1 MKAWCEVHYNVV
13 LLKARPLQGLQHKKD
28 LKKKQPA
35 NSKFFWN
42 DLFLVFFGEEAIYTF
57 TVAGLEF

>member
-1 MKAWCEVHYNVV
+1 MKALCEVHYNAI
-13 LLKARPLQGLQHKKD
+13 LLKVRPLQALWHKKD
-28 LKKKQPA
+28 LKKKNV

>member
-1 MKAWCEVHYNVV
+1 MKALCEVHYDVV
-13 LLKARPLQGLQHKKD
+13 LLKVRSLQALWHKKD
-28 LKKKQPA
+28 LKKINV